1 MTALARFASPVGMLT
16 VEATEEGVCGV
27 RFGGR
32 ERPRPGA
39 SAKEHRNLEAGIA
52 ALKEYFE
59 GRPPKAPPLDLH
71 GTEHQQ
77 IVWAALQE
85 IPWGET
91 VTYGELAARLG
102 SRAARAVGRAN
113 ATNPVSILVPCHR
126 VVEAGGRLGGYS
138 GGIDVKRWLIAHET
152 AHAPALRPS
161 RG

>member
-1 MTALARFASPVGMLT
+1 MTALTRFHSPVGMLT
-16 VEATEEGVCGV
+16 VEATDEGVCGG

-32 ERPRPGA
+32 EKPRPPA
-39 SAKEHRNLEAGIA
+39 TVREHRNLEAAVA

-59 GRPPKAPPLDLH
+59 GHAPAAPPLDLR

-91 VTYGELAARLG
+91 VTYGQLAARLG

-113 ATNPVSILVPCHR
+113 ATNPVAILVPCHR
-126 VVEAGGRLGGYS
+126 VVAAGGRLGGYS
-138 GGIDVKRWLIAHET
+138 GGADVKGWLLAHET

-161 RG
+161 RR